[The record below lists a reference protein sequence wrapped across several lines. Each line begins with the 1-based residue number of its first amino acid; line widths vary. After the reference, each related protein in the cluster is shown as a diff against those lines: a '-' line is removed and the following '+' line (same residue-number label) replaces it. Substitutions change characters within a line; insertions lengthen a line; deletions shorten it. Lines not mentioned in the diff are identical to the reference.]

1 MYFQQR
7 VSFLYLQSVIVGKL
21 LTVVVEVVVVV
32 VVVVVVES
40 VDAGVVVHKKSVSS
54 LDCFV
59 STERKCGGSHR
70 PGSICQL
77 ILALSHNKLREA
89 RSHRGRGVG
98 ERVAKLLLICPH

>member
-21 LTVVVEVVVVV
+21 LTVVVVV